1 MIKRARLTTES
12 SIGKAGIN
20 YYHIDLPNSHTTAE
34 FCFSTSLPNMDD
46 KKIIESIIVPQGME
60 VRYLEISAEYE
71 TVEDALSIPFKAK
84 RSNLISE
91 IKDED

>member
-34 FCFSTSLPNMDD
+34 LCFSTNLQDMDD
-46 KKIIESIIVPQGME
+46 QKIIDSIVVPQGMK
-60 VRYLEISAEYE
+60 VKYLEISAEYK
-71 TVEDALSIPFKAK
+71 TVDDALSVPFKAK
-84 RSNLISE
+84 QSNLISE
-91 IKDED
+91 IRK